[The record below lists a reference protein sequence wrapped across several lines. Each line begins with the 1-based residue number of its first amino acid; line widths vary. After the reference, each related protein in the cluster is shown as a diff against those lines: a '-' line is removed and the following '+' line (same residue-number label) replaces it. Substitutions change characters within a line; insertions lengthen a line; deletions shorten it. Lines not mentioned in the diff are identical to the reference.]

1 MGLLGQFL
9 KKLLIFQQAAVRAL
23 KKVLIFGE
31 MDFLALRLK
40 TFLYL
45 KRELAK
51 PKNKKIQEMEL
62 INFFYISIGNLQ
74 SLKKNKKKQEMEL
87 LNFFPYFRR
96 ELAKPGKQKFL
107 IFQEI
112 KFSSP
117 KIK

>member
-1 MGLLGQFL
+1 MGLLDQFL

-74 SLKKNKKKQEMEL
+74 SLKKNQKKTGNGTLK
-87 LNFFPYFRR
+87 FFS
-96 ELAKPGKQKFL
+96 
-107 IFQEI
+107 IFQEGTC
-112 KFSSP
+112 KARKT
-117 KIK
+117 KISYISGN